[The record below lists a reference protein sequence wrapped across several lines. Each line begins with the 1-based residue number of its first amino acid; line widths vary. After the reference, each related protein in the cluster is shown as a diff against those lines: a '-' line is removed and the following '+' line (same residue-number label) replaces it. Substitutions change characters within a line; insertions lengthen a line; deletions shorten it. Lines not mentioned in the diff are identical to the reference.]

1 MSLGEALSDAINSF
15 QSLIILPPYIF
26 SNGAV
31 YYGQWNSLSGRREGI
46 GLQLWID
53 GFRYEGFWEG
63 GRINGRGRMIHP
75 DGDMYEGEWQN
86 GKAFGKGIYI
96 SANGATYIGDWV
108 NDK

>member
-1 MSLGEALSDAINSF
+1 
-15 QSLIILPPYIF
+15 
-26 SNGAV
+26 
-31 YYGQWNSLSGRREGI
+31 
-46 GLQLWID
+46 
-53 GFRYEGFWEG
+53 
-63 GRINGRGRMIHP
+63 MIHP